1 MSILGTKCKGPRS
14 QTSMLEVLILTS
26 PTSPPTHL
34 YTSIHHSS
42 IHTSCTHMHTQPI
55 HAHAITHT
63 CTHTRHT
70 HSSSHS
76 NSQSQGHTHAPIP
89 TFTHSL
95 IHAPPPPPS
104 SHIAAGLH
112 TYRQVVPDLS
122 TGLLH
127 ICSLVIP
134 TGELGRLLS
143 MRELV
148 DSGIQSFTSSEDT
161 QMSGEH
167 TILDKFQ
174 GPEQGSATSCQWI
187 NVGAGLPALPK
198 KLVERIRAN
207 EYIDFADLPPAKG
220 KSRPL
225 LQSLEG
231 HVIVVQAADLAQPR
245 RVIPDLA
252 TWSQCF
258 ALYVA
263 VLAPSQPRLADLM
276 AYQSLIAKVS
286 AKFKWP
292 SWVVYDQNFQQDAVG
307 NPQLAWAK
315 VDPSTYAQC
324 FTNQA
329 ISRENWCEK
338 CQSLDHTSGN
348 CPSRPRKRPW
358 SAMTPQAQ
366 PGSNDDVCKK
376 YNRFNGDCKFGKEC
390 RYLHI
395 CLKCREPHPISRCK
409 ANSTGGSSTG
419 SSSRPP
425 A

>member
-1 MSILGTKCKGPRS
+1 MHLFT
-14 QTSMLEVLILTS
+14 
-26 PTSPPTHL
+26 PPF
-34 YTSIHHSS
+34 
-42 IHTSCTHMHTQPI
+42 I
-55 HAHAITHT
+55 HAATPLLFTCHT
-63 CTHTRHT
+63 
-70 HSSSHS
+70 
-76 NSQSQGHTHAPIP
+76 
-89 TFTHSL
+89 
-95 IHAPPPPPS
+95 
-104 SHIAAGLH
+104 AAGP
-112 TYRQVVPDLS
+112 YVCRQVMPDLS
-122 TGLLH
+122 TGLLYM
-127 ICSLVIP
+127 CSLVTP
-134 TGELGRLLS
+134 TGELGRLPPA
-143 MRELV
+143 RELV
-148 DSGIQSFTSSEDT
+148 DSGIQSFMSSEDT
-161 QMSGEH
+161 PTNGEH

-174 GPEQGSATSCQWI
+174 GPEQESVTGRQWI
-187 NVGAGLPALPK
+187 NVGTGLPALPK

-225 LQSLEG
+225 PQSLEG

-292 SWVVYDQNFQQDAVG
+292 SWVVYDQNFRQDAVG

-366 PGSNDDVCKK
+366 SGSNDDICKK

-409 ANSTGGSSTG
+409 ANSAGGNSTG
-419 SSSRPP
+419 SSSRSP

>member
-1 MSILGTKCKGPRS
+1 MLSHTRALTHGT
-14 QTSMLEVLILTS
+14 LTH
-26 PTSPPTHL
+26 P
-34 YTSIHHSS
+34 
-42 IHTSCTHMHTQPI
+42 HTLTRNHRDTHMHP
-55 HAHAITHT
+55 
-63 CTHTRHT
+63 
-70 HSSSHS
+70 
-76 NSQSQGHTHAPIP
+76 
-89 TFTHSL
+89 FTHSHTL
-95 IHAPPPPPS
+95 SSIPPS
-104 SHIAAGLH
+104 HTAVGLH
-112 TYRQVVPDLS
+112 TYWQVVPHLS

-148 DSGIQSFTSSEDT
+148 DSGIQFFTSSEDT

>member
-1 MSILGTKCKGPRS
+1 MCILGTKCKGPKS
-14 QTSMLEVLILTS
+14 QTSMLKAHN
-26 PTSPPTHL
+26 P
-34 YTSIHHSS
+34 HSL
-42 IHTSCTHMHTQPI
+42 
-55 HAHAITHT
+55 HAHAHTHSPTPPSPEHTRTYAYTTHPYTRHAHT
-63 CTHTRHT
+63 CTY
-70 HSSSHS
+70 
-76 NSQSQGHTHAPIP
+76 THA
-89 TFTHSL
+89 HSTNSCPCS
-95 IHAPPPPPS
+95 HA
-104 SHIAAGLH
+104 H
-112 TYRQVVPDLS
+112 T
-122 TGLLH
+122 
-127 ICSLVIP
+127 
-134 TGELGRLLS
+134 
-143 MRELV
+143 
-148 DSGIQSFTSSEDT
+148 
-161 QMSGEH
+161 
-167 TILDKFQ
+167 
-174 GPEQGSATSCQWI
+174 
-187 NVGAGLPALPK
+187 
-198 KLVERIRAN
+198 RAN

-225 LQSLEG
+225 PQSLEG
-231 HVIVVQAADLAQPR
+231 HIIVVQAADLAQPR

-258 ALYVA
+258 ALYVT

-292 SWVVYDQNFQQDAVG
+292 SWVVYDENFQQDAVG

-324 FTNQA
+324 FTNQV
-329 ISRENWCEK
+329 ISRKNWCEK

-358 SAMTPQAQ
+358 SAITPQVQ
-366 PGSNDDVCKK
+366 PGSNDDICKK

-409 ANSTGGSSTG
+409 ANSAGSSSAG
-419 SSSRPP
+419 SSSRSP